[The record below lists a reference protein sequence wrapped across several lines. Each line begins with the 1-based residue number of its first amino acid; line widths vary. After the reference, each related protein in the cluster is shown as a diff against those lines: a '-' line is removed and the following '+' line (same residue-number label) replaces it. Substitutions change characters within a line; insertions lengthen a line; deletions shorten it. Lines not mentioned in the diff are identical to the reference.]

1 MKLYKIIRSV
11 IPTMYNHPC
20 KIAIYTNGNR
30 VVEVFQKDFGN
41 WYRNRNFERY
51 QTVSALEA
59 VIHGINAEGERRAA
73 VWAKQNLANHAIH

>member
-1 MKLYKIIRSV
+1 MELYKIIQFV
-11 IPTMYNHPC
+11 IPTMCNHPC
-20 KIAIYTNGNR
+20 KIAIYADGSR
-30 VVEVFQKDFGN
+30 VEKVFQKDFGN

-73 VWAKQNLANHAIH
+73 IWAKQKLANYAIR